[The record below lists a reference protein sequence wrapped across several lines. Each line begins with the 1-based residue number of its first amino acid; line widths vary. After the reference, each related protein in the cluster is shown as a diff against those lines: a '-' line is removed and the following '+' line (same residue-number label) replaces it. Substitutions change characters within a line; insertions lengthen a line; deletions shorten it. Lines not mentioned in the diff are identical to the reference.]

1 MKVTSPERLDSVIV
15 SSFERIGREIE
26 KIEKGTDK
34 LRDASEKVKEF
45 ID

>member
-15 SSFERIGREIE
+15 SSFERIGCEIE
-26 KIEKGTDK
+26 KGIDK